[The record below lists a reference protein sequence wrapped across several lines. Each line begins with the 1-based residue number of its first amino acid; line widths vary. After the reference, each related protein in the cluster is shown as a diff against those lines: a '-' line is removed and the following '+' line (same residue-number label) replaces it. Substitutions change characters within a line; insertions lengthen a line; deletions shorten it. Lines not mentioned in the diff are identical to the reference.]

1 MNMNKNIKRKIIT
14 AAAAALIAFSA
25 VSGAA
30 IPVHAAIGTSV
41 NEEVINQARAVASL
55 IQTRVQLYWSMWVDK
70 QIPYTQ
76 DPLSNPEPTWATDA
90 EVLAAVGGYEPDGV
104 SFAVDAMPLDR
115 KGSFYLVATLDSS
128 MGGAAAASYVR
139 NFLPMAVAS
148 GSTVTVPV
156 LRPSFALGLN
166 DLMDNPNK
174 VNRDGSTD
182 DGSPTFSDGS
192 TIRFGDGG
200 TITFDGTGGDIS
212 NVNTLSA
219 RDGSF
224 SNNLTVGNK
233 LTADTAEIENADI
246 GTLTAGNTTI
256 NGTLDV
262 SGQITGNLHGNV
274 TGNTNGTHTGAVIGD
289 VTGNS
294 STATRLQ
301 TARSI
306 ALKDGATGTATAFSG
321 AANISIPVTAL
332 NAGYLNSGTVAVG
345 RLAGDYNIG
354 ITGKA
359 TTAGAAD
366 TARYAST
373 TGLLKDTDGDTPG
386 QFTMRTTSGGVVEF
400 GGTTPRTSVTFGG
413 SGAVQPTDYWL
424 GTAGTGILHG
434 QSTSATKLHNIRTIA
449 LGTGATGTATN
460 FDGTANI
467 VIPVTDLNAG
477 YLTAGTV
484 DAARLTGLYNIA
496 ISGKANTAGQ
506 ADNATNVNG
515 GTVSATTGAFSGAL
529 TVNGVSRFNNDI
541 TIYGNETDRS
551 LIFDGVNSTVAKW
564 RLMHSA
570 TGSGE
575 ANYFRL
581 QSTGSAGSSYSDVV
595 RFGMDTKDAV
605 FSGNV
610 LPTANNSKNLGSATY
625 KFANVYATNLN
636 GTLTGNASSA
646 TKLATAR
653 TIALSTGATG
663 TATAFDGTGNIV
675 IPVTALDAARLSAGV
690 IPTARLSGTY
700 AIGISGKAATAGAA
714 DTAVNATNAGTATNV
729 SGGSVNATTGAF
741 SGAVTTDY
749 NFVTN
754 GGDLSLKAP
763 VTTGGWARGLTY
775 YSSDGTTNYGG
786 IGMRGEGT
794 TLNHFYI
801 GWGSSPSAPTYGLT
815 MGTTGATSLKGSL
828 NVSNGITGALTGN
841 ATSATRLAAARTI
854 ALGTGAT
861 GTATAFDGSANI
873 TIPVT
878 ALNAGYL
885 NTGTVESA
893 RLSGTYNIGISGK
906 ASTAGNADTATS
918 AGKLVPTYGAQSS
931 FADPAVNVNI
941 LGTPNDR
948 DTWIYKDS
956 TANWGIYHRNIGST
970 VLGLPADSIGF
981 IGNSVLKAY
990 INLDNGSSMFGNT
1003 LINTVSGNYNEGI
1016 RISKAAN
1023 NYAIMMLG
1031 VPKDSLTGITAN
1043 AGQWFIASN
1052 PNNNLIISDESSNES
1067 TGLVIRG
1074 DGNLPTWKGTS
1085 LASVNS
1091 NVASATKLATARTIA
1106 LGTGATGTATA
1117 FDGTTNIVI
1126 PVTEV
1131 NATYLLSGTVAPAR
1145 LSGTYAIGI
1154 SGKAATAGAADT
1166 ATSASSA
1173 TKLSTARSLNVTGA
1187 ATGTAASFDGTG
1199 NVNIAVNS
1207 LDPTKLMTVDAAGL
1221 GIRYNAVSFN
1231 NNSSSVTG
1239 AIKIKVPGT
1248 NTMMNIEIDVYEPNS
1263 NGVSKIIIGGYT
1275 YSASGNWQ
1283 NTSVSVLGSYNK
1295 GVRLANDGSGFC
1307 IILGNASTDWHY
1319 PKVNVAKVTAGYSN
1333 VSEVTNG
1340 IWTASLITDE
1350 SGLMNIVSPTPTAAQ
1365 SATKLA
1371 AARTISL
1378 GTGATGTATAFDGTA
1393 NITIPITALNA
1404 GYLSAGTIPTAR
1416 LSGTYAIGISGKA
1429 ATAGAADTAT
1439 SANSAATA
1447 TNVSGGSVNA
1457 TTGSFSGL
1465 LTANKG
1471 IQLNRAG
1478 GATTGI
1484 NYYSPSYTSWQTIMS
1499 PAGTASGVSGNV
1511 TSPAGTYVTSW
1522 ALRNIVEPSAGYGW
1536 TWESMAATGT
1546 TSAIVAELSSAT
1558 GNFKTKGSVSAD
1570 GGFSGSLTGNATTA
1584 TQLAVARTIA
1594 LNTAATGTAT
1604 AFNGT
1609 ANISI
1614 PVTALNAGYLSAGTI
1629 PTARLTGLY
1638 NIDISGTAEL
1648 ARGLTGGLSSVAYA
1662 TSAGT
1667 AGQLVPTYGA
1677 QSSYTETAVN
1687 VNIVGT
1693 PNDRDTWI
1701 YRDAA
1706 TGPTGTN
1713 WGIYMRN
1720 IDSDV
1725 AGLPAN
1731 SVGFIGNSVLRAY
1744 INLSNGNAG
1753 FGSINTSGIHMDA
1766 GQIYAANANGDLTY
1780 GGAIQVRETGYV
1792 GAGTD
1797 NWETAPKITF
1807 HWGNRAAASLA
1818 LASNQQFYKINNGGG
1833 SQELMITSANIGS
1846 YKAGSATYADAL
1858 NSTNI
1863 KYLYDTSVPVNGKAY
1878 LPADIGAGLWYVI
1891 GVRHLDLGSGH
1902 SDYGNFKGLV
1912 GKVLTAGAAIYT
1924 NYAMGSGTGAER
1936 FFGVAIKVQ

>member
-1 MNMNKNIKRKIIT
+1 MNKNIKRKIIT

-25 VSGAA
+25 VSGAVMPA
-30 IPVHAAIGTSV
+30 HAAIGTSV

-104 SFAVDAMPLDR
+104 SFAVDSMPLDR

-156 LRPSFALGLN
+156 LRPSFALGLS

-233 LTADTAEIENADI
+233 LTAADADIENADI
-246 GTLTAGNTTI
+246 GSLTAGDTTI

-386 QFTMRTTSGGVVEF
+386 QFTMKTTSTGTVEF
-400 GGTTPRTSVTFGG
+400 GGTTPRTSITFGG
-413 SGAVQPTDYWL
+413 SGVVQPADYWF
-424 GTAGTGILHG
+424 GSTGTGVLHG

-449 LGTGATGTATN
+449 LGTGVTGTATN

-675 IPVTALDAARLSAGV
+675 IPVTAVDAAKLNTGTV
-690 IPTARLSGTY
+690 PTARLSGTY
-700 AIGISGKAATAGAA
+700 NIGVSG
-714 DTAVNATNAGTATNV
+714 NAGTATKLAAARSINGV
-729 SGGSVNATTGAF
+729 AFDGTSNITVADATKLPTAGGTMTG
-741 SGAVTTDY
+741 SI
-749 NFVTN
+749 NLPQM
-754 GGDLSLKAP
+754 GGNWI
-763 VTTGGWARGLTY
+763 TGLTGPAPITQTVSNRWY
-775 YSSDGTTNYGG
+775 LPVIQQKGPYKTFNLGGAIYPDDRHVFGIFRYNNERTENAHDGYFVMNNDGN
-786 IGMRGEGT
+786 MVGT
-794 TLNHFYI
+794 
-801 GWGSSPSAPTYGLT
+801 GSITAPTF
-815 MGTTGATSLKGSL
+815 
-828 NVSNGITGALTGN
+828 IGALTGN
-841 ATSATRLAAARTI
+841 ASSATRLATARTI

-906 ASTAGNADTATS
+906 AATAGAADTSTS
-918 AGKLVPTYGAQSS
+918 AGKLVPTYAAQSS
-931 FADPAVNVNI
+931 YKDPAVNVNI
-941 LGTPNDR
+941 VGSPSDR
-948 DTWIYKDS
+948 DTWIYRDPAGGS
-956 TANWGIYHRNIGST
+956 SNWGIYHRNIGST
-970 VLGLPADSIGF
+970 VEGLPADSIGF
-981 IGNSVLKAY
+981 VGGGDSSLKAY
-990 INLDNGSSMFGNT
+990 VNLSNGSSMFGSILTNPN
-1003 LINTVSGNYNEGI
+1003 LYNNYNEGI
-1016 RISKAAN
+1016 RLAKAAN
-1023 NYAIMMLG
+1023 NYATIMLG
-1031 VPKDSLTGITAN
+1031 VPRDSLTGITAN

-1052 PNNNLIISDESSNES
+1052 PNNNLIISDESSTES

-1106 LGTGATGTATA
+1106 LGTGATGTASA
-1117 FDGTTNIVI
+1117 FDGTANITI
-1126 PVTEV
+1126 PVTAV

-1187 ATGTAASFDGTG
+1187 ATGTAATFDGTG

-1221 GIRYNAVSFN
+1221 GIRHNAVSY
-1231 NNSSSVTG
+1231 NSSSSSLTG
-1239 AIKIKVPGT
+1239 AIKIKVPGA
-1248 NTMMNIEIDVYEPNS
+1248 NAIHTMMNIEIDVYEYNS
-1263 NGVSKIIIGGYT
+1263 NSASKIIIGGYA
-1275 YSASGNWQ
+1275 YSAGGNWH
-1283 NTSVSVLGSYNK
+1283 NTSVMISGRYNK

-1307 IILGNASTDWHY
+1307 IILGDASTVWNY

-1350 SGLMNIVSPTPTAAQ
+1350 SGLINIVSPTPAAAQ

-1371 AARTISL
+1371 TTRTIAI

-1429 ATAGAADTAT
+1429 ATAGVADTAT
-1439 SANSAATA
+1439 SATSAATA
-1447 TNVSGGSVNA
+1447 TNVSGGTVSA
-1457 TTGSFSGL
+1457 STGTFSEL

-1471 IQLNRAG
+1471 IQLQSWNFDTSSPRQS
-1478 GATTGI
+1478 GI
-1484 NYYSPSYTSWQTIMS
+1484 SYYLPTSNSWQTVMS
-1499 PAGTASGVSGNV
+1499 KAGLASGVNGNV

-1536 TWESMAATGT
+1536 TWESLPISGT

-1570 GGFSGSLTGNATTA
+1570 GGFSGSLTGNASTA

-1594 LNTAATGTAT
+1594 LGTGVTGTAT

-1609 ANISI
+1609 ANITI
-1614 PVTALNAGYLSAGTI
+1614 PVTALNAGYLNAGTI

-1662 TSAGT
+1662 ENAG
-1667 AGQLVPTYGA
+1667 ALGG
-1677 QSSYTETAVN
+1677 
-1687 VNIVGT
+1687 VGS
-1693 PNDRDTWI
+1693 DGYVR
-1701 YRDAA
+1701 
-1706 TGPTGTN
+1706 
-1713 WGIYMRN
+1713 
-1720 IDSDV
+1720 SDV
-1725 AGLPAN
+1725 ADMIAGNHEFYSGSNVYHEAPIEIREVGLVTSSQSSDSYAPA
-1731 SVGFIGNSVLRAY
+1731 LA
-1744 INLSNGNAG
+1744 
-1753 FGSINTSGIHMDA
+1753 
-1766 GQIYAANANGDLTY
+1766 
-1780 GGAIQVRETGYV
+1780 
-1792 GAGTD
+1792 
-1797 NWETAPKITF
+1797 F
-1807 HWGNRAAASLA
+1807 HWGGRVASRILLAADGQL
-1818 LASNQQFYKINNGGG
+1818 KIEANPIIHSG
-1833 SQELMITSANIGS
+1833 NIGS
-1846 YKAGSATYADAL
+1846 YAAGNVTTPSGTYKHLGAWGVGRTAAGAILVNTAYTADVAGYATSSGYATSAGSV
-1858 NSTNI
+1858 S
-1863 KYLYDTSVPVNGKAY
+1863 
-1878 LPADIGAGLWYVI
+1878 
-1891 GVRHLDLGSGH
+1891 
-1902 SDYGNFKGLV
+1902 
-1912 GKVLTAGAAIYT
+1912 GAAIIDAASSGNPSYIRFT
-1924 NYAMGSGTGAER
+1924 NGFKIITGSTSVMKGRTVTVAFPIAFSTNNFGTSCDSG
-1936 FFGVAIKVQ
+1936 GVYGYIQCAGSQGSIRLYNPNDTEGRTHWIAAGY

>member
-1 MNMNKNIKRKIIT
+1 MNKNIKRKIIT
-14 AAAAALIAFSA
+14 AAAAALIVFSA
-25 VSGAA
+25 VSGAVMPA
-30 IPVHAAIGTSV
+30 HAAIGTSV

-70 QIPYTQ
+70 QILYTQ

-104 SFAVDAMPLDR
+104 SFAVDSMPLDR

-156 LRPSFALGLN
+156 LRPSFALGLS

-233 LTADTAEIENADI
+233 LTADTAEIENANI

-262 SGQITGNLHGNV
+262 TGQITGNLTGNV

-294 STATRLQ
+294 STATRLA
-301 TARSI
+301 TARTI

-332 NAGYLNSGTVAVG
+332 NAEYLNSGTVAVG

-484 DAARLTGLYNIA
+484 DAARLSGLYNIA

-529 TVNGVSRFNNDI
+529 TAGGAVRINESDL
-541 TIYGNETDRS
+541 TIYGNHTDRS
-551 LIFDGVNSTVAKW
+551 IVFDGVGSAVAKW

-570 TGSGE
+570 SGTGD

-581 QSTGSAGSSYSDVV
+581 QTTGAAGSSYSDVV

-605 FSGNV
+605 FSGNI
-610 LPTANNSKNLGSATY
+610 LPAANNSTNLGSATY

-653 TIALSTGATG
+653 TIALGTGATG

-700 AIGISGKAATAGAA
+700 SIGVSGNAGTATKLAAARTINGVAFDGSSNITVADATKLATAGGTMTGSITLPQMGGNWIRGLDSGAPLQQIVSNRWYYPIVKQRGPNNTYNLGAVIWPDDRHNFGFYRFNNARVDNGHDGYFVMNDDSNMVGTGSITAPTFIGALSGNASSATRLAAARTIALATGATGTATAFDGSVNITIPITALNAGYLSAGTIPAARLSGTYNIGISGKANTAGQADNATNVNGGTVSATTGAFSGALTAGGAVRINESDLTIYGNHTDRSIVFDGVGSAVAKWRLMHSASGTGDANYFRLQTTGAAGSSYSDVVRFGMDTKDAVFSGNILPAANNSTNLGSATYKFANVYATNLNGTLTGNASSATKLATARTISLGTGATGTATAFDGSVNITIPITALNAGYLNAGTILTARLSGTYNIGISGKAATAGAA
-714 DTAVNATNAGTATNV
+714 DT
-729 SGGSVNATTGAF
+729 S
-741 SGAVTTDY
+741 
-749 NFVTN
+749 
-754 GGDLSLKAP
+754 
-763 VTTGGWARGLTY
+763 
-775 YSSDGTTNYGG
+775 
-786 IGMRGEGT
+786 
-794 TLNHFYI
+794 
-801 GWGSSPSAPTYGLT
+801 
-815 MGTTGATSLKGSL
+815 
-828 NVSNGITGALTGN
+828 
-841 ATSATRLAAARTI
+841 
-854 ALGTGAT
+854 
-861 GTATAFDGSANI
+861 
-873 TIPVT
+873 
-878 ALNAGYL
+878 
-885 NTGTVESA
+885 
-893 RLSGTYNIGISGK
+893 
-906 ASTAGNADTATS
+906 TS
-918 AGKLVPTYGAQSS
+918 AGKLVPTYAAQSS
-931 FADPAVNVNI
+931 YKDPAVNVNI
-941 LGTPNDR
+941 VGSPNDR
-948 DTWIYKDS
+948 DTWIYRDPAGGS
-956 TANWGIYHRNIGST
+956 SNWGIYHRNIDSA
-970 VLGLPADSIGF
+970 VEGLPANSIGF
-981 IGNSVLKAY
+981 VGGGNSSLQAY
-990 INLDNGSSMFGNT
+990 VNLSNGSSMFGSILTNPN
-1003 LINTVSGNYNEGI
+1003 LYGSYNEGI
-1016 RISKAAN
+1016 RLAKAAN
-1023 NYAIMMLG
+1023 NYATIMLG
-1031 VPKDSLTGITAN
+1031 VPRDSLSGITAN
-1043 AGQWFIASN
+1043 AGQWFISSN

-1091 NVASATKLATARTIA
+1091 NVASAT
-1106 LGTGATGTATA
+1106 
-1117 FDGTTNIVI
+1117 
-1126 PVTEV
+1126 
-1131 NATYLLSGTVAPAR
+1131 
-1145 LSGTYAIGI
+1145 
-1154 SGKAATAGAADT
+1154 
-1166 ATSASSA
+1166 
-1173 TKLSTARSLNVTGA
+1173 
-1187 ATGTAASFDGTG
+1187 
-1199 NVNIAVNS
+1199 
-1207 LDPTKLMTVDAAGL
+1207 
-1221 GIRYNAVSFN
+1221 
-1231 NNSSSVTG
+1231 
-1239 AIKIKVPGT
+1239 
-1248 NTMMNIEIDVYEPNS
+1248 
-1263 NGVSKIIIGGYT
+1263 
-1275 YSASGNWQ
+1275 
-1283 NTSVSVLGSYNK
+1283 
-1295 GVRLANDGSGFC
+1295 
-1307 IILGNASTDWHY
+1307 
-1319 PKVNVAKVTAGYSN
+1319 
-1333 VSEVTNG
+1333 
-1340 IWTASLITDE
+1340 
-1350 SGLMNIVSPTPTAAQ
+1350 
-1365 SATKLA
+1365 
-1371 AARTISL
+1371 
-1378 GTGATGTATAFDGTA
+1378 
-1393 NITIPITALNA
+1393 
-1404 GYLSAGTIPTAR
+1404 
-1416 LSGTYAIGISGKA
+1416 
-1429 ATAGAADTAT
+1429 
-1439 SANSAATA
+1439 
-1447 TNVSGGSVNA
+1447 
-1457 TTGSFSGL
+1457 
-1465 LTANKG
+1465 
-1471 IQLNRAG
+1471 
-1478 GATTGI
+1478 
-1484 NYYSPSYTSWQTIMS
+1484 
-1499 PAGTASGVSGNV
+1499 
-1511 TSPAGTYVTSW
+1511 
-1522 ALRNIVEPSAGYGW
+1522 
-1536 TWESMAATGT
+1536 
-1546 TSAIVAELSSAT
+1546 
-1558 GNFKTKGSVSAD
+1558 
-1570 GGFSGSLTGNATTA
+1570 
-1584 TQLAVARTIA
+1584 QLAVARTIA
-1594 LNTAATGTAT
+1594 LGTAATGTAT

-1609 ANISI
+1609 ANITI

-1638 NIDISGTAEL
+1638 NIDISGTAKL
-1648 ARGLTGGLSSVAYA
+1648 ARGLTDGLSSVAYA

-1693 PNDRDTWI
+1693 TNACDTWI

-1706 TGPTGTN
+1706 TGPTGAN
-1713 WGIYMRN
+1713 WGIYHRN
-1720 IDSDV
+1720 IPSDV

-1731 SVGFIGNSVLRAY
+1731 SIGFIGNSMLRAY

-1753 FGSINTSGIHMDA
+1753 FQSINTHGIHMDS
-1766 GQIYAANANGDLTY
+1766 GQILAANASGDRTM
-1780 GGAIQVRETGYV
+1780 GGAIQIRETGYV

-1807 HWGNRAAASLA
+1807 HWGGRAAASLA
-1818 LASNQQFYKINNGGG
+1818 LGGNQQLYKINNGGG
-1833 SQELMITSANIGS
+1833 SQELMITSANIGGYVPGS
-1846 YKAGSATYADAL
+1846 GDYRLVQMDLHANAAGYFPSWGGTWFTQL
-1858 NSTNI
+1858 MVINLT
-1863 KYLYDTSVPVNGKAY
+1863 
-1878 LPADIGAGLWYVI
+1878 AG
-1891 GVRHLDLGSGH
+1891 GH
-1902 SDYGNFKGLV
+1902 SDGIIGGIVSSGQYL
-1912 GKVLTAGAAIYT
+1912 YT
-1924 NYAMGSGTGAER
+1924 NASGNIRRLSGWAVR
-1936 FFGVAIKVQ
+1936 IK

>member
-1 MNMNKNIKRKIIT
+1 MNKNIKRKIIT

-25 VSGAA
+25 VSGAVMPA
-30 IPVHAAIGTSV
+30 HAAIGTSV

-70 QIPYTQ
+70 QIPYPQ

-104 SFAVDAMPLDR
+104 SFAVDSMPLDR

-156 LRPSFALGLN
+156 LRPSFALGLS

-212 NVNTLSA
+212 NVNSLSA

-233 LTADTAEIENADI
+233 LTAADADIENADI
-246 GTLTAGNTTI
+246 GSLTAGDTTI

-262 SGQITGNLHGNV
+262 TGQITGNLIGNV
-274 TGNTNGTHTGAVIGD
+274 TGNTNGTHTGAVIGN

-294 STATRLQ
+294 STATRLA
-301 TARSI
+301 TARTI

-413 SGAVQPTDYWL
+413 SGVVQPADYWF
-424 GTAGTGILHG
+424 GSAGTGVLHG

-460 FDGTANI
+460 FDGTGNI
-467 VIPVTDLNAG
+467 TIPVTDLNAG

-484 DAARLTGLYNIA
+484 AAARLSGLYNIA

-515 GTVSATTGAFSGAL
+515 GTVNATTGAFSGAF
-529 TVNGVSRFNNDI
+529 TVNGVSRFNNDM
-541 TIYGNETDRS
+541 TIYGDNTDRS
-551 LIFDGVNSTVAKW
+551 LVFDGVNSTVAKW
-564 RLMHSA
+564 RLTHSA
-570 TGSGE
+570 SGNGD

-581 QSTGSAGSSYSDVV
+581 QATGATGSTYADVL

-605 FSGNV
+605 FSGNI

-653 TIALSTGATG
+653 TIALATGATG

-714 DTAVNATNAGTATNV
+714 DTAASATSAATATNV
-729 SGGSVNATTGAF
+729 SGGSVNATTGSF
-741 SGAVTTDY
+741 SGAVTTNS
-749 NFVTN
+749 NFITN
-754 GGDLSLKAP
+754 GGSVDFRAP
-763 VTTGGWARGLTY
+763 VTTGGWARGIIY
-775 YSSDGTTNYGG
+775 RSSDGTTNYGG
-786 IGMRGEGT
+786 IGMLGGGT
-794 TLNHFYI
+794 TPNSFYI
-801 GWGSSPSAPTYGLT
+801 GWGSSPHDPTYGLT

-841 ATSATRLAAARTI
+841 AS
-854 ALGTGAT
+854 
-861 GTATAFDGSANI
+861 
-873 TIPVT
+873 
-878 ALNAGYL
+878 
-885 NTGTVESA
+885 
-893 RLSGTYNIGISGK
+893 
-906 ASTAGNADTATS
+906 
-918 AGKLVPTYGAQSS
+918 
-931 FADPAVNVNI
+931 
-941 LGTPNDR
+941 
-948 DTWIYKDS
+948 
-956 TANWGIYHRNIGST
+956 
-970 VLGLPADSIGF
+970 
-981 IGNSVLKAY
+981 
-990 INLDNGSSMFGNT
+990 
-1003 LINTVSGNYNEGI
+1003 
-1016 RISKAAN
+1016 
-1023 NYAIMMLG
+1023 
-1031 VPKDSLTGITAN
+1031 
-1043 AGQWFIASN
+1043 
-1052 PNNNLIISDESSNES
+1052 
-1067 TGLVIRG
+1067 
-1074 DGNLPTWKGTS
+1074 
-1085 LASVNS
+1085 
-1091 NVASATKLATARTIA
+1091 SATKLATARTIA

-1117 FDGTTNIVI
+1117 FDGTANITIPITALNASYLSSGTILTARLSGTYNIGISGKAATAGAADTAVSATHASTATSATSAVTAATATNATTAAKAAQLYSVDNRSVATAPNDYVNSLLFGGLKNNAVIGAPSVDVYSYLLGLKGWTDSSGGKAHELAFNNSGIFARKGSTTDWEAWEKLVTSANIGGYNAGSATKLAAARTIALGTGATGTASAFNGTANITI
-1126 PVTEV
+1126 PVTAV

-1166 ATSASSA
+1166 AASAASA
-1173 TKLSTARSLNVTGA
+1173 TKLATARSLNVTGA
-1187 ATGTAASFDGTG
+1187 ATGTAATFDGTG
-1199 NVNIAVNS
+1199 NANIAVTK
-1207 LDPTKLMTVDAAGL
+1207 LDPTKLVSIGSNSL
-1221 GIRYNAVSFN
+1221 GVRYDPVSY
-1231 NNSSSVTG
+1231 NSTASSVTG
-1239 AIKIKVPGT
+1239 AIKITLPPGVVD
-1248 NTMMNIEIDVYEPNS
+1248 MLNIEIDVYEYNEY
-1263 NGVSKIIIGGYT
+1263 GASKITVGGHQWTTPVWY
-1275 YSASGNWQ
+1275 NP
-1283 NTSVSVLGSYNK
+1283 SVTIQGKYNK
-1295 GVRLANDGSGFC
+1295 GVRLAYDGSSYC
-1307 IILGNASTDWHY
+1307 IILGNAATVWQY
-1319 PKVNVAKVTAGYSN
+1319 PKVNVAKITGGYGN
-1333 VSEVTNG
+1333 TVAMTG
-1340 IWTASLITDE
+1340 AWTSSIITDE
-1350 SGLMNIVSPTPTAAQ
+1350 SALTNITSPTPTAAS

-1371 AARTISL
+1371 TTRTIAI

-1404 GYLSAGTIPTAR
+1404 GYLSSGTIPTAR
-1416 LSGTYAIGISGKA
+1416 LSGTYNIGISGKA
-1429 ATAGAADTAT
+1429 ATAGAADTAA
-1439 SANSAATA
+1439 SATSAATA
-1447 TNVSGGSVNA
+1447 TNLSGGSVSA
-1457 TTGSFSGL
+1457 STGSFSGL

-1478 GATTGI
+1478 GTSTGI

-1499 PAGTASGVSGNV
+1499 PAGTASGVAGNV
-1511 TSPAGTYVTSW
+1511 TSPAGSYVTSW
-1522 ALRNIVEPSAGYGW
+1522 ALRNIVEPSTGYGW

-1558 GNFKTKGSVSAD
+1558 GNFKTKGSVTAG
-1570 GGFSGSLTGNATTA
+1570 GGFSGSLTGNASTA

-1594 LNTAATGTAT
+1594 LGTGVTGTAT

-1609 ANISI
+1609 ANITI
-1614 PVTALNAGYLSAGTI
+1614 PVTSLNAGYLSAGTI
-1629 PTARLTGLY
+1629 PTARLAGSY
-1638 NIDISGTAEL
+1638 GIDISGTARYAQE
-1648 ARGLTGGLSSVAYA
+1648 LTGGISSVAYA

-1720 IDSDV
+1720 IDTAV
-1725 AGLPAN
+1725 EGLPAN
-1731 SVGFIGNSVLRAY
+1731 SIGFIGNSLLRAY
-1744 INLSNGNAG
+1744 INLGDGSAAFGGTVSAPSFAGNASSATTVTTPSGTYKHLGAWGVGRTAAGAILVNTAYTADRASYADSAGSVSGGLSRPNWGGWTFVGQGSFGWTAPSNGYLYVRNNNSSG
-1753 FGSINTSGIHMDA
+1753 SVQFGSAKMYVGET
-1766 GQIYAANANGDLTY
+1766 TY
-1780 GGAIQVRETGYV
+1780 GSV
-1792 GAGTD
+1792 G
-1797 NWETAPKITF
+1797 
-1807 HWGNRAAASLA
+1807 
-1818 LASNQQFYKINNGGG
+1818 
-1833 SQELMITSANIGS
+1833 ELMIPVAAGNGGS
-1846 YKAGSATYADAL
+1846 IRSCTVYFLPTY
-1858 NSTNI
+1858 
-1863 KYLYDTSVPVNGKAY
+1863 
-1878 LPADIGAGLWYVI
+1878 
-1891 GVRHLDLGSGH
+1891 
-1902 SDYGNFKGLV
+1902 
-1912 GKVLTAGAAIYT
+1912 
-1924 NYAMGSGTGAER
+1924 
-1936 FFGVAIKVQ
+1936 